1 MNSYFFYQ
9 KTFYNSI
16 NEPVVFLTVK
26 PEGIL
31 FNNTL
36 IMSTFLPLFHDEREV
51 TTIYLAISIL

>member
-16 NEPVVFLTVK
+16 NKPVVFITVK
-26 PEGIL
+26 PEVIL

-36 IMSTFLPLFHDEREV
+36 IMSTFLAFFHDEREV